1 MYGSYCFI
9 RQNVLVSP
17 RCDVCGVL
25 VAHSFFQGGCYRKAP
40 ARKACS
46 MEDRGHVRLSLPGC
60 FNGFQCESMKRMAT
74 KSLIFHNIRLII
86 WMLKS
91 DRMMV
96 VTMKARCSPPPGNSL
111 KIVFMKNF
119 FMRTLIGMRK
129 AQRASIFV
137 KCPYSMGKFFLV
149 VALSR

>member
-74 KSLIFHNIRLII
+74 KSLIFSQYPVDYL
-86 WMLKS
+86 
-91 DRMMV
+91 D
-96 VTMKARCSPPPGNSL
+96 AEE
-111 KIVFMKNF
+111 
-119 FMRTLIGMRK
+119 
-129 AQRASIFV
+129 
-137 KCPYSMGKFFLV
+137 
-149 VALSR
+149 